1 MVSTTPQ
8 RYRGERLG
16 LPESGRGSLAPM
28 GKRVGALII
37 DMIFS
42 ILVAGLFTQAV
53 HRGDDAASRLPGMW
67 TLVPLA
73 LDYILG
79 MLFMGRTLGM
89 NLVGIRIIRVS
100 RDEAVGPYRA
110 FERTLLLFLLV
121 PAIVYDRDGRGLHDR
136 LTDTAVVVG

>member
-1 MVSTTPQ
+1 MVTTSQ

-28 GKRVGALII
+28 GKRVWALLI
-37 DMIFS
+37 DMVIS
-42 ILVAGLFTQAV
+42 MLIAGLFTQV
-53 HRGDDAASRLPGMW
+53 INHGKDAASRLPGLW
-67 TLVPLA
+67 SLLPLA

-79 MLFMGRTLGM
+79 MLFLGRTLGM
-89 NLVGIRIIRVS
+89 NLVGIRIIRIS

-121 PAIVYDRDGRGLHDR
+121 PALVYDQDGRGLHDR
-136 LTDTAVVVG
+136 LTDTAVVLD